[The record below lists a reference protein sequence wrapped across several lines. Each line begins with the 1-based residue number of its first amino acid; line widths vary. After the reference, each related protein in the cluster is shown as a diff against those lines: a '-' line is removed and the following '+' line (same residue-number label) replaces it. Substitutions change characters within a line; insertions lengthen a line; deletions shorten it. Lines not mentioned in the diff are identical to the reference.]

1 MSRVLRACKHGNCRF
16 NCTQCRMNA
25 DLPRCPHGRIEERC
39 PKCLSQCQ
47 HRRSKDGC
55 PECNRCP
62 HGQHVKRCKY
72 CNHWTCQV
80 DGCLYKGHRFCSKSS
95 LKHHTRFICPQKRFP
110 PEGCAIRRE
119 PVIPKRYVDPIPD
132 GPFGSDYKYS
142 AEDLAELREEREFWL
157 AAHAR
162 DVEFFRQTGN
172 VIKCSGSPT
181 TNPSMPS
188 ASE

>member
-1 MSRVLRACKHGNCRF
+1 MSEVLPLKTKKR
-16 NCTQCRMNA
+16 
-25 DLPRCPHGRIEERC
+25 PRCHHLRRIDECAQCSGCQHGRAKYAC
-39 PKCLSQCQ
+39 PQCNGCQ
-47 HRRSKDGC
+47 HGRRKGFCRD
-55 PECNRCP
+55 
-62 HGQHVKRCKY
+62 
-72 CNHWTCQV
+72 CNHYTCQV
-80 DGCLYKGHRFCSKSS
+80 DGCLYKGHRFCSKYS
-95 LKHHTRFICPQKRFP
+95 LKHHTRFICPQKQFP
-110 PEGCAIRRE
+110 PEGRAIRRE
-119 PVIPKRYVDPIPD
+119 PAIPKKCVGPIPD
-132 GPFGSDYKYS
+132 GPFGSDVKYS